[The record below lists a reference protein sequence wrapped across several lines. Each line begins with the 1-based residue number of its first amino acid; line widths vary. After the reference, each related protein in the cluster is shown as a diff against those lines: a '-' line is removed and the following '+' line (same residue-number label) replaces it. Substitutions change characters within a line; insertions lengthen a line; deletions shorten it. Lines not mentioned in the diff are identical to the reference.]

1 MKLIKSSICYK
12 KYLKSFKEMKFE
24 FEFVDQKKIFD
35 VYIDEKIVY
44 SFSDD
49 FDCDDLNIDNV
60 KKKIEKFLKNNKL
73 KNNIG
78 KIGGLGNIN
87 LEEY

>member
-1 MKLIKSSICYK
+1 M
-12 KYLKSFKEMKFE
+12 ER
-24 FEFVDQKKIFD
+24 FD
-35 VYIDEKIVY
+35 GWTH

-60 KKKIEKFLKNNKL
+60 KKKIEKFFKNNKL

-78 KIGGLGNIN
+78 KVGGLGNIS

>member
-1 MKLIKSSICYK
+1 MKLIKSSACYK
-12 KYLKSFKEMKFE
+12 KYLKSFKEMEFE
-24 FEFVDQKKIFD
+24 IEFVDQKKIFD

-49 FDCDDLNIDNV
+49 FDCHVLNIKGV
-60 KKKIEKFLKNNKL
+60 EKKIKKFFKNTKL
-73 KNNIG
+73 KNNSG

>member
-1 MKLIKSSICYK
+1 MKLIKSSTCYK
-12 KYLKSFKEMKFE
+12 KYFKSFKEMKFE
-24 FEFVDQKKIFD
+24 FEFVDQKNFFD

-60 KKKIEKFLKNNKL
+60 KKKIEKFFKNNKL

>member
-1 MKLIKSSICYK
+1 MKLIKSSACYK
-12 KYLKSFKEMKFE
+12 KYLKSFKEMEFE
-24 FEFVDQKKIFD
+24 IEFVDQKKIFD

-49 FDCDDLNIDNV
+49 FDCDDLNISNI
-60 KKKIEKFLKNNKL
+60 KIKIEKFSKNSMLKNNS
-73 KNNIG
+73 G
-78 KIGGLGNIN
+78 KIGGLGNIS

>member
-1 MKLIKSSICYK
+1 MKLIKSSTCYK
-12 KYLKSFKEMKFE
+12 KYLKSFKEMEFE
-24 FEFVDQKKIFD
+24 IEFVDQKKIFD

-49 FDCDDLNIDNV
+49 FDCDVLNIKSV
-60 KKKIEKFLKNNKL
+60 EKKIKKFFKNTKL
-73 KNNIG
+73 KNNSG

>member
-1 MKLIKSSICYK
+1 MKLIKSSARYK
-12 KYLKSFKEMKFE
+12 KYLKSFKEMEFE
-24 FEFVDQKKIFD
+24 FEFIDQKEIFD

-49 FDCDDLNIDNV
+49 FDCDDLNINNV
-60 KKKIEKFLKNNKL
+60 KRKIEKFIKNSKL
-73 KNNIG
+73 KNNLG

>member
-1 MKLIKSSICYK
+1 MKLIKSSTCYK
-12 KYLKSFKEMKFE
+12 KYLKSFKEMEFE
-24 FEFVDQKKIFD
+24 FEFVDQKNFFD
-35 VYIDEKIVY
+35 VYIDKKIVY

-49 FDCDDLNIDNV
+49 FDCDDLNISNV
-60 KKKIEKFLKNNKL
+60 EKKIEKFFKNSKL
-73 KNNIG
+73 KNNSV